1 MKDNWDDEEEEEE
14 EEEEGEETGSTSEEK
29 TPAVEQLK
37 REGEEEGEGEGE
49 EEEGEGEEEEESS
62 EESSES
68 DGEEELT
75 PYEKAEQRILVC
87 IIRTVCTYPS
97 CLYDTDFQH
106 YVHTFG
112 KFRCHTYTL
121 V

>member
-14 EEEEGEETGSTSEEK
+14 EEEGEEEEEEETGSPSEEK
-29 TPAVEQLK
+29 TPAVEHLK
-37 REGEEEGEGEGE
+37 REGEEEGE

-97 CLYDTDFQH
+97 CLYDTVFQH

-112 KFRCHTYTL
+112 KFRCRTYTL